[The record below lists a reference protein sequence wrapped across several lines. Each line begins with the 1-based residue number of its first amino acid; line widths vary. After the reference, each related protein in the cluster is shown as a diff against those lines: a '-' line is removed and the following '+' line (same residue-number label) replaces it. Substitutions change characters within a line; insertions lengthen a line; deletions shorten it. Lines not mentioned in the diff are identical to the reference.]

1 LSHPLAYANQ
11 SLYHVSI
18 LLSGWRAELE
28 RGNVPESQVN
38 QAYASPVQVRLLDG
52 YGWLLLAAC
61 RITQVPSAPPH
72 SVDDL
77 PTLPTGLVRPAE
89 VDACAA
95 LERDGWVATL
105 KQPITRASLSTRPGQ
120 LASDVSGIELRHF
133 ETWLHQLEDLAGL
146 VADAIDES

>member
-11 SLYHVSI
+11 SLYHASI

-61 RITQVPSAPPH
+61 RIRQLPDSPPL
-72 SVDDL
+72 SVSDL
-77 PTLPTGLVRPAE
+77 PALPAGLVRPAE
-89 VDACAA
+89 VEACAQ
-95 LERDGWVATL
+95 LEQSGWVAAL
-105 KQPITRASLSTRPGQ
+105 KAPISNSPVVRRSDSLAVETGANLEQ
-120 LASDVSGIELRHF
+120 F
-133 ETWLHQLEDLAGL
+133 EDWAQQLAGL
-146 VADAIDES
+146 AETVSDAIDES